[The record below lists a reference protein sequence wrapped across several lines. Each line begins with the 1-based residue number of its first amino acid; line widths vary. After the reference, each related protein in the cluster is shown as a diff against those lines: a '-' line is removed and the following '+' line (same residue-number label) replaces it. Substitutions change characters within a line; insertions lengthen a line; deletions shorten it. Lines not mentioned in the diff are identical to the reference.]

1 MVNATQPFSWIEYF
15 DITIQSKSNKTLVAT
30 LILPVSDENQIK
42 EIISSKNIKPEKH
55 GSISLSFSVDNR
67 LFTYHFKK
75 TKEGLV
81 LD

>member
-30 LILPVSDENQIK
+30 LILPVSDENQIQ
-42 EIISSKNIKPEKH
+42 EIIASKYMKPEKN
-55 GSISLSFSVDNR
+55 GGISLNFSVDNR
-67 LFTYHFKK
+67 PFTYYFKK

-81 LD
+81 LE